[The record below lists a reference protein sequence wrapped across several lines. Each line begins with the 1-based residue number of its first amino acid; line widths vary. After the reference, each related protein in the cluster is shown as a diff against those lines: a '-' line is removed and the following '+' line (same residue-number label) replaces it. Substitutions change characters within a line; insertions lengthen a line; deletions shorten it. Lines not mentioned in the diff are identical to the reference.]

1 MVIIMQLAIPILHHP
16 YIHGFSN
23 QPYIGHYM
31 CHDTV
36 SVDLFISC
44 GHNWINQKG
53 NDIWLNRI
61 KNNLNVEHEKL
72 KNYEHP
78 IRNYWKI
85 VKEPKIELV
94 ETVRLPSGED
104 VCIIKTHIIKQIQRK
119 WRKILFTRTSY

>member
-1 MVIIMQLAIPILHHP
+1 MQLAIPILHHP

-36 SVDLFISC
+36 PVDIFISC
-44 GHNWINQKG
+44 CHNRINQKES
-53 NDIWLNRI
+53 DIWLNMI
-61 KNNLNVEHEKL
+61 KNNLNIEHEKL
-72 KNYEHP
+72 KTYEHP
-78 IRNYWKI
+78 VRNYWKI

-94 ETVRLPSGED
+94 ERVRLTSGED

-119 WRKILFTRTSY
+119 WRNILNSRVNPGR